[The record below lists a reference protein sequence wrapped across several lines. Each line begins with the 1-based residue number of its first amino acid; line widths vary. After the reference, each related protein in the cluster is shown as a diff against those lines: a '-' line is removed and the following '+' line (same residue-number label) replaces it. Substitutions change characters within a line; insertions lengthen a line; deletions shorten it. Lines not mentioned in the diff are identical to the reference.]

1 MIRLPPRFTRTDTLV
16 PYTTLFRSSEQV
28 HHLRTVVRELFDD
41 FLARQQARLL
51 PVELLDLLDLGVDL
65 ADLRLQVGVALF
77 LPGDLAVVVAVDQEP
92 QRQPRQR
99 GEGQHDAEFLLSLLA
114 AFGAP
119 WQQVDP
125 GHQSK
130 LLRASP
136 QAISSAGASWAS
148 ACACTRGPSVICAS

>member
-28 HHLRTVVRELFDD
+28 HHLRTVGLELFDD

-51 PVELLDLLDLGVDL
+51 PVELRDLLDLGVDL

-136 QAISSAGASWAS
+136 QAISSAGRSEEHTS
-148 ACACTRGPSVICAS
+148 ELQSLMRIS

>member
-1 MIRLPPRFTRTDTLV
+1 MRIRDWSSDVCSSDL
-16 PYTTLFRSSEQV
+16 LFR
-28 HHLRTVVRELFDD
+28 
-41 FLARQQARLL
+41 
-51 PVELLDLLDLGVDL
+51 
-65 ADLRLQVGVALF
+65 
-77 LPGDLAVVVAVDQEP
+77 PGDLAVVVAVDQEP

-148 ACACTRGPSVICAS
+148 ACACTRGPSVMCARGLAATVCTPGCASTISDRSEGRRGGKEWFHTCRSLWMPYQLKQKNV